1 MKRPATWKATTTRGS
16 LQRTEEFFWRFCD
29 DYLELVKG
37 RRYGEQGPDGGR
49 VGQFLAGRGAFGA
62 AAAVRAVSAVRDR
75 GSLVVVAS
83 GFDPSGTVADSRAR
97 LNRSLPAG
105 PQAVRDAD
113 QQTYEWA
120 IDVLSE
126 IRRQRSEAKQP
137 LRVPITRVTITA
149 EPEVAALMPHVEA
162 DLRAA
167 LRVQQFE
174 WSAGTPR
181 AFIVAG
187 YDAPPAP

>member
-1 MKRPATWKATTTRGS
+1 MPARSEA
-16 LQRTEEFFWRFCD
+16 E
-29 DYLELVKG
+29 
-37 RRYGEQGPDGGR
+37 
-49 VGQFLAGRGAFGA
+49 
-62 AAAVRAVSAVRDR
+62 RA
-75 GSLVVVAS
+75 
-83 GFDPSGTVADSRAR
+83 
-97 LNRSLPAG
+97 
-105 PQAVRDAD
+105 AD

-149 EPEVAALMPHVEA
+149 EPEVAALMPQVEA

>member
-1 MKRPATWKATTTRGS
+1 MTAPSFSSANSTLAAALSVLLRLFAPF
-16 LQRTEEFFWRFCD
+16 LPFVTEEVWSWWRPGSIHQAPWPARAE
-29 DYLELVKG
+29 LEALVPE
-37 RRYGEQGPDGGR
+37 RSTT
-49 VGQFLAGRGAFGA
+49 
-62 AAAVRAVSAVRDR
+62 VRE
-75 GSLVVVAS
+75 
-83 GFDPSGTVADSRAR
+83 T
-97 LNRSLPAG
+97 
-105 PQAVRDAD
+105 D

-137 LRVPITRVTITA
+137 LRVPITRVTITV
-149 EPEVAALMPHVEA
+149 EPEVAALMPNVEA
-162 DLRAA
+162 DLKAA
-167 LRVQQFE
+167 LRVQEFE